1 MSAPSTYEHIGNTGV
16 CAATGRK
23 LEPGETVVAA
33 LCDSA
38 ESEELVRLDFSVES
52 WDAGA
57 RPPEGLEAIGV
68 WRTVVPEPNAKKSP
82 IVGAGELMDLFEQL
96 DGATEPRRL
105 AFRYIIALQLM
116 RKRQLLAEGS
126 KRQDD
131 GGETMLVRRR
141 GDALPPERGGE
152 GPELVEVVDPRL
164 DEAKVAELMDEL
176 DAVLTPEAGG
186 SK

>member
-1 MSAPSTYEHIGNTGV
+1 MGTGTYEHIGNTGV

-38 ESEELVRLDFSVES
+38 ETEALTRLDFSV
-52 WDAGA
+52 DAWENGA

-68 WRTVVPEPNAKKSP
+68 WRTTVPEPNAKKSP

-96 DGATEPRRL
+96 EDATEPRTVAL
-105 AFRYIIALQLM
+105 RYIIALQLM
-116 RKRQLLAEGS
+116 RKKRLLPEGT
-126 KRQDD
+126 KKQPD

-141 GDALPPERGGE
+141 GDAPPPEHGGD
-152 GPELVEVVDPRL
+152 GPELLEVIDPRL
-164 DEAKVAELMDEL
+164 DEGKLAELMDEL

-186 SK
+186 K